1 MGRSRRHPPKAATG
15 VIRAVLVK
23 EETGSAFQPQEP
35 EGGCY
40 TLSYTVGAKPQEP
53 EGGFYTL
60 SYTVGAKPQEPEGGC
75 YTLSYTVGATCEADF
90 GTLCVLSCIWEG
102 VAGAFSIAACLRY
115 YFTIDHGGQ
124 EGGSLHVTRH

>member
-40 TLSYTVGAKPQEP
+40 TLSYTVGA
-53 EGGFYTL
+53 TR
-60 SYTVGAKPQEPEGGC
+60 
-75 YTLSYTVGATCEADF
+75 EADF